1 MSLDST
7 QIGEDAHEQGL
18 FVTAI
23 VDNQMFGVSVDRIQD
38 VFTPRDLTTV
48 SLASREVAGILNLR
62 GRIVTAIDT
71 RAMLGLTPSE
81 VTDQTMAI
89 GIEHDGESYGLIID
103 SVGDVVEIDRN
114 RIEPNPRNLDVRWQ
128 SISQGIYRL
137 EKQLVVVLDVDRVFE
152 FERVKD
158 VA

>member
-1 MSLDST
+1 MMLEGA
-7 QIGEDAHEQGL
+7 QIGESSQEQGL

-23 VDNQMFGVSVDRIQD
+23 VNDQMFGVSVDRIQD
-38 VFTPRDLTTV
+38 VFTPRDLTAV

-71 RAMLGLTPSE
+71 RAMLGLEPSE
-81 VTDQTMAI
+81 ITDHTMAI
-89 GIEHDGESYGLIID
+89 GIEHGGESYGLIID
-103 SVGDVVEIDRN
+103 SVGDVVEIDRSQ
-114 RIEPNPRNLDVRWQ
+114 IEPNPRNLDVRWQ
-128 SISQGIYRL
+128 NISQGIYRM

-152 FERVKD
+152 FERAKD